1 MEVITEFPPIF
12 YSIFFGLAIISAG
25 IISAIIFKK
34 IQNYKRQQY
43 CKNHNLSMDLDKM
56 ENALMSIQRHVDH
69 YQKGD
74 VACKD
79 SEIMS
84 ISGIVDHQL
93 GHIPR
98 MRSNLK

>member
-1 MEVITEFPPIF
+1 MF
-12 YSIFFGLAIISAG
+12 YSIFFGLAIICAG

-34 IQNYKRQQY
+34 IQDYRWHQY
-43 CKNHNLSMDLDKM
+43 CGKHNLSMDIDKM
-56 ENALMSIQRHVDH
+56 ENALMSIQRHVAN

>member
-1 MEVITEFPPIF
+1 MEVITEVTILH
-12 YSIFFGLAIISAG
+12 YLILLILGVISAG
-25 IISAIIFKK
+25 IIGVVIFKK
-34 IQNYKRQQY
+34 IQDYKWHQY
-43 CKNHNLSMDLDKM
+43 CGKHNLSMDLDKM